1 MDNNDIVDPV
11 ANDDVPIDFNNEIDY
26 IVPLVSEEE
35 IPERLR
41 RLEYYRAKEKKALG
55 REEAHI
61 AKARSEA
68 EDYLKREIP
77 NKVRRSMEWNEALAR
92 KFIINQKDSVRTC
105 HFPTGTIKR
114 MARTELVI
122 HDEDKALEEL
132 REACPAAIK
141 TVPETYSID
150 KTKALKYCK
159 TTGDALN
166 DAIEIKEGDSYTI
179 DTSETERIKQEK
191 KQNK

>member
-1 MDNNDIVDPV
+1 MDNEIVNPV
-11 ANDDVPIDFNNEIDY
+11 ADDDVPTDFNNEIDY
-26 IVPLVSEEE
+26 IVPLVSEDEM
-35 IPERLR
+35 PERLR
-41 RLEYYRAKEKKALG
+41 RLDYYRAKENKAIA
-55 REEAHI
+55 RAEAHVE
-61 AKARSEA
+61 KARAEA
-68 EDYLKREIP
+68 EDYLQREMT
-77 NKVRRSMEWNEALAR
+77 NKDRRSMAWNEALAR
-92 KFIINQKDSVRTC
+92 KFIVNQKDSVRTC

-114 MARTELVI
+114 TARTDLVI

-141 TVPETYSID
+141 TVPEKYSID

-166 DAIEIKEGDSYTI
+166 DAIEIKEGDSYSI
-179 DTSETERIKQEK
+179 ITSETERIKQEK